1 MAFCLLDCDRLR
13 LAYAR
18 NREAHFFPAR
28 SRADFRCRPGGR
40 DDLCIPACL
49 AWGISVGRRRL
60 YHQQRIINCAA
71 RLAADLVFPRFPVAV
86 FPAHLQ
92 HISHRARVVGPKHD
106 WLSLGE
112 PSASCW
118 QCSSGM
124 GGAGAVRSTR
134 LVVSCGNFCATSGA
148 GRVSGMD
155 YRTQERADGL
165 FLFADAACLDC
176 VC

>member
-1 MAFCLLDCDRLR
+1 MACGDSPTRCLLARNRLR

-18 NREAHFFPAR
+18 NREPHFFLAQ
-28 SRADFRCRPGGR
+28 SRVDFRCRPGGR
-40 DDLCIPACL
+40 DDLCIPSRL

-60 YHQQRIINCAA
+60 YRQQRIVNCPA

-92 HISHRARVVGPKHD
+92 HISHRARVVGPEHD
-106 WLSLGE
+106 WLSLGQ
-112 PSASCW
+112 PSAACW

-134 LVVSCGNFCATSGA
+134 LVVSFGNFCAIRCRSSQWHGSPNA
-148 GRVSGMD
+148 
-155 YRTQERADGL
+155 RT
-165 FLFADAACLDC
+165 C
-176 VC
+176 